1 MRKNQTA
8 IHYYLFCLDEISHI
22 PLIIES
28 PAQVPCPRLSMSPS
42 GYQNHLEF
50 FAVKSACLMF
60 KVALNNGHDPFSVN
74 FVIENVLAYIIVPEI
89 SFVAG
94 LPHALMPS

>member
-1 MRKNQTA
+1 
-8 IHYYLFCLDEISHI
+8 
-22 PLIIES
+22 
-28 PAQVPCPRLSMSPS
+28 
-42 GYQNHLEF
+42 
-50 FAVKSACLMF
+50 MF